1 MRDPQ
6 RIGPMLRLITE
17 IWYTYPDLRLTQI
30 IMNALKMNQ
39 DPYYVEDD
47 KLKEA
52 LEEYLKLTRR
62 ENIDHKSNIQNTE

>member
-6 RIGPMLRLITE
+6 RIAPIIQLITE
-17 IWYTYPDLRLTQI
+17 IWYTHPDLRLTQL

-47 KLKEA
+47 KLKKA
-52 LEEYLKLTRR
+52 LEEYAALTRR
-62 ENIDHKSNIQNTE
+62 ENFDHKSNIQNTE